1 MNRCLALLL
10 ALLFATISVSSACVA
25 AVPEL
30 IAFTLRPESGD
41 RIHAS
46 FRDEERDR
54 DRSSWSTGF
63 KFAELVG
70 LDLGGFRGPGSRP
83 LRFAIIREAGRLD
96 CSGSGGG
103 SHGYGNCRFSADP
116 RFSQLLASRGIGTPT
131 REQAFGLMA
140 VNARREVIDAL
151 AAARFPTPSIDDL
164 MGLTAL
170 GVDSRY
176 IGELA
181 RAGYRPHEIDT
192 LIQFKALGITPE
204 WIGGFVRAGYARIP
218 ADELVQLK
226 ALNVTPEIIAGFDR
240 IGYRGLAVDSL
251 VQLKALG
258 VTPEFA
264 LAANRQNDRHLSVDQ
279 LVELKALGLG
289 PRAH

>member
-1 MNRCLALLL
+1 MKHCLALLL
-10 ALLFATISVSSACVA
+10 ALMFATISVSSACLA
-25 AVPEL
+25 GSPGW

-54 DRSSWSTGF
+54 DQNSWSTGF
-63 KFAELVG
+63 KPAELVG

-96 CSGSGGG
+96 CLGSGGS
-103 SHGYGNCRFSADP
+103 SHGYGNCRFTADA
-116 RFSQLLASRGIGTPT
+116 RFAQLLASRGIGTPT

-140 VNARREVIDAL
+140 VNARRDVIDAL
-151 AAARFPTPSIDDL
+151 AAARFPTPTIDDL
-164 MGLTAL
+164 MGLSAL

-181 RAGYRPHEIDT
+181 RAGYRPRQIDT
-192 LIQFKALGITPE
+192 LIQFKALGVTPE
-204 WIGGFVRAGYARIP
+204 WIAGFTRIGYGAIP
-218 ADELVQLK
+218 ANELVQLR
-226 ALNVTPEIIAGFDR
+226 ALGVTPEFVAGFDR
-240 IGYRGLAVDSL
+240 IGFGRLPVDQL

-258 VTPEFA
+258 ITPEFA
-264 LAANRQNDRHLSVDQ
+264 QSVRPGGRLSIDD
-279 LVELKALGLG
+279 LVQAKLFGH
-289 PRAH
+289 RR